1 MHLLNGLIMRY
12 IWFLLLLV
20 CISPS
25 IHGQT
30 ESSFKPLLVY
40 VNGGVNTLLRDS
52 LSDNSDADKD
62 SIASFYIGMYEVSV
76 GEYNH
81 FCKVTGYSS
90 IVDGESNMPITN
102 ITATDAEA
110 YCDWLSREY
119 GGTWR
124 LPTSREWNY
133 AAGLCANIS
142 ETAWYDSNSGG
153 VAHEGGKKQAS
164 AHGAFD
170 MYGNVWEWSGTGII
184 SFSDD
189 GYQQICSRE
198 LLGGYWGTE
207 IDLLCAKSILREDI
221 ASPRIVFRVL
231 LEISVAK

>member
-1 MHLLNGLIMRY
+1 MRY

-40 VNGGVNTLLRDS
+40 VNGGSNTLLRNS

-110 YCDWLSREY
+110 YCDWLSREH

-124 LPTSREWNY
+124 LPTSREWDY
-133 AAGLCANIS
+133 AQIFQKQLGMIVIQAEWLMREAKSRHRHTEHSICMVTFG
-142 ETAWYDSNSGG
+142 SGVEQVLFLSPMMVTSRY
-153 VAHEGGKKQAS
+153 VAVS
-164 AHGAFD
+164 
-170 MYGNVWEWSGTGII
+170 Y
-184 SFSDD
+184 
-189 GYQQICSRE
+189 
-198 LLGGYWGTE
+198 LGGIG
-207 IDLLCAKSILREDI
+207 DPK
-221 ASPRIVFRVL
+221 
-231 LEISVAK
+231 